1 MRWVTPHA
9 LWLLLLLPLIP
20 LVLRQPRVRA
30 ALRFPSAA
38 LVRAAAPASRSRARR
53 TLVALRLAA
62 LAAMITALAHPQ
74 QGLGEAD
81 VEAQGIDI
89 VLALDVSGSMRALD
103 FTLKGNRASRLD
115 VVRSVVKTFIEAR
128 PNDRI
133 GMVAFAGRPYLVAPL
148 TLDHDWLEQ
157 NLDRVEIGLV
167 EDGTAVGS
175 AIASS
180 TNRLRDRT
188 ARSRVVVLLTD
199 GVNNAGKVSPTT
211 AAEAARALG
220 IRVYTIAAGTKG
232 EAPMPV
238 RDAFGL
244 ERIMMVPV
252 DVDEESLKQV
262 ADLTGGAFFR
272 ATDTDSLERIYQQ
285 IDEMEKSAETIK
297 KFDRY
302 RELYP
307 WLLVPALL
315 LLGLEIGLGETRL
328 RRLP

>member
-1 MRWVTPHA
+1 MQWVTPHA

-20 LVLRQPRVRA
+20 LVLRRPRVRA
-30 ALRFPSAA
+30 ALKFPSAE
-38 LVRAAAPASRSRARR
+38 LVRGVTPVRRSRARR
-53 TLVALRLAA
+53 SLVALRLAA
-62 LAAMITALAHPQ
+62 LAAMIVALAQPQ
-74 QGLGEAD
+74 QGLGEAEVD
-81 VEAQGIDI
+81 AQGIDI

-103 FTLKGNRASRLD
+103 FTLNDQRASRLD
-115 VVRSVVKTFIEAR
+115 VVRSVVKKFIDAR
-128 PNDRI
+128 PDDRI

-148 TLDHDWLEQ
+148 TLDHDWLDA
-157 NLDRVEIGLV
+157 NLDRVQIGLV

-175 AIASS
+175 ALAASV
-180 TNRLRDRT
+180 NRLRDRT

-199 GVNNAGKVSPTT
+199 GVNNAGKVSPAI

-220 IRVYTIAAGTKG
+220 IRVYTIGAGTEG

-238 RDAFGL
+238 RDAFGG

-272 ATDTDSLERIYQQ
+272 ATDTDSLARIYEQ
-285 IDEMEKSAETIK
+285 IDAMEKSAESIK

>member
-1 MRWVTPHA
+1 MRWVTPQA
-9 LWLLLLLPLIP
+9 LWLLCLLPLIP
-20 LVLRQPRVRA
+20 LVLRRPRVRA

-38 LVRAAAPASRSRARR
+38 LVRAVAPATRSRARR
-53 TLVALRLAA
+53 SLVALRLVA

-81 VEAQGIDI
+81 VDAQGIDI

-103 FTLKGNRASRLD
+103 FTLNDERASRLD
-115 VVRSVVKTFIEAR
+115 VVRSVVKKFIDAR

-148 TLDHDWLEQ
+148 TLDHDWLDS

-188 ARSRVVVLLTD
+188 SRSRVIVLLTD
-199 GVNNAGKVSPTT
+199 GVNNAGKVSPAT

-220 IRVYTIAAGTKG
+220 IRVYTIGAGTQG

-238 RDAFGL
+238 RDAFGT

-272 ATDTDSLERIYQQ
+272 ATDTDSLARIYAQ
-285 IDEMEKSAETIK
+285 IDEMEKSTETVK

-315 LLGLEIGLGETRL
+315 LLGLEIGLAETRL